1 MTTADAAQQRPRFD
15 RRTAPF
21 ADRAD
26 ALCALAA
33 RYGERGWVPA
43 TSSNFSF
50 RLDASHCAVTS
61 SGGDKGRLRPGDL
74 LIVDLQGRIVSGLH
88 GSRSSAETALHLAR
102 YRRDPGVGA
111 VLHTHAP
118 RAVLASRLLAG
129 AETPWVELEGYELLK
144 ALPGIG
150 THRSTV
156 RIPVVGHD
164 QDVDALAACAERAL
178 DETGTAAPPVKT
190 APAYLIEGHGIYAW
204 GATLDDAARHLEAID
219 YLLGIEL
226 ELARH
231 RPRSHA

>member
-1 MTTADAAQQRPRFD
+1 MSTADAAQRNPRFD

-26 ALCALAA
+26 ALCALTA
-33 RYGERGWVPA
+33 RYAERGWVPA

-50 RLDASHCAVTS
+50 RLDAAHCAVTS
-61 SGGDKGRLRPGDL
+61 SGGDKGRLQPGEL
-74 LIVDLQGRIVSGLH
+74 LIVDLQGRIVSGQH
-88 GSRSSAETALHLAR
+88 GSRRSAETALHLAR
-102 YRRDPGVGA
+102 YRRGLDVGA

-118 RAVLASRLLAG
+118 RAVLATRLLAG
-129 AETPWVELEGYELLK
+129 PETPWVELEGYELLK

-156 RIPVVGHD
+156 RIPVVAND

-178 DETGTAAPPVKT
+178 EETEAAAHPVKA